1 MLINGTLNGY
11 MSMGNMG
18 NDYATAGKTKLHDG
32 SKGSSYAIPVSRKV
46 QGNDGTFQND
56 AKQYTREELI
66 SNLKEFFDMAMLNQ
80 GNQYIFAL
88 SPGGRNT
95 IAKIEGEANMSDFR
109 FAEVLAEVLKEYPGL
124 SNVTFTTHYAK
135 IINDINLDSSLEAKI
150 KKINEDRGTKQ
161 YKCK

>member
-1 MLINGTLNGY
+1 
-11 MSMGNMG
+11 
-18 NDYATAGKTKLHDG
+18 
-32 SKGSSYAIPVSRKV
+32 
-46 QGNDGTFQND
+46 
-56 AKQYTREELI
+56 
-66 SNLKEFFDMAMLNQ
+66 MAMLNQ

-88 SPGGRNT
+88 SPGGSNT

-109 FAEVLAEVLKEYPGL
+109 FAEVLAEVLKEYTGL
-124 SNVTFTTHYAK
+124 SNVTFPTHYAK